1 MLEPERQKTPVFDIY
16 FQDLEL
22 DEKSISD
29 GKRVLDLGAGTAM
42 FAADGRRSNCWI
54 YSLDADESAWL
65 PIKNE
70 MLAAKRRGLPSSE
83 LDLWREVFSVST
95 VANMIRLP
103 FSDGSFE
110 VIVSRYGFPQAIESL
125 AEMEMALAE
134 VARILAPGGEAR
146 FFPFA
151 TDRWSGETREMAFK
165 SLEFLVKM
173 KGVWVEIKEKE
184 LKQPWGPIEQAYLLT
199 IRKFE
204 PRDNDRLG
212 IGWAK

>member
-16 FQDLEL
+16 LQDLEL
-22 DEKSISD
+22 DEKSFGG
-29 GKRVLDLGAGTAM
+29 GKRVLDLGAGEAM
-42 FAADGRRSNCWI
+42 FAADGRRNNYRI
-54 YSLDADESAWL
+54 YSLDADESVWL
-65 PIKNE
+65 PMKNE
-70 MLAAKRRGLPSSE
+70 MLMAKRRGVSSSE
-83 LDLWREVFSVST
+83 LDLWREVFSVSA
-95 VANMIRLP
+95 VANMVRLP

-110 VIVSRYGFPQAIESL
+110 VIVSRYGFPQAIENL
-125 AEMEMALAE
+125 AEMETVLAE

-151 TDRWSGETREMAFK
+151 TDHWPEATREMVFK
-165 SLEFLVKM
+165 SLEFLVTM

-204 PRDNDRLG
+204 PRDNGRFG